1 MEKKVIIR
9 SLVGSPAKI
18 AATVAV
24 IVLLLFLGYSWLLK
38 SPATPPTEP
47 SEVPIEQ
54 TVIPTLDGPTDAATE
69 EQAKGA
75 NKEMPSQLEPTDDT
89 ASLPPAVT
97 SETASVGVAE
107 SGERVVIT
115 SDVVDA
121 LLDDNTEVAV
131 TNAAEIQNVVTPK
144 VDVVDNV
151 QKPQTPI
158 TFSFAREELNALPVN
173 HYTLQI
179 AAMTELKDVQLFL
192 NQHTFDKPVRI
203 YPTLRGDEKWYIVTY
218 DVYLS
223 IQTARDA
230 AEALPEDIQ
239 SLGPWPKSLSQVQRE
254 ITRWKE

>member
-1 MEKKVIIR
+1 
-9 SLVGSPAKI
+9 
-18 AATVAV
+18 
-24 IVLLLFLGYSWLLK
+24 
-38 SPATPPTEP
+38 
-47 SEVPIEQ
+47 
-54 TVIPTLDGPTDAATE
+54 
-69 EQAKGA
+69 
-75 NKEMPSQLEPTDDT
+75 MPSQLESTDDT

-121 LLDDNTEVAV
+121 LLDDNTSVAV
-131 TNAAEIQNVVTPK
+131 AKAAEIQNVVTPK
-144 VDVVDNV
+144 VEVVDVDNA
-151 QKPQTPI
+151 QKLQTPI
-158 TFSFAREELNALPVN
+158 TFSFAREELNALPAN

-192 NQHTFDKPVRI
+192 NQHTFDKPVRV

-218 DVYLS
+218 DVYPS